1 VVVSYAINSQAI
13 CSSMDRLFFHDM
25 IPNLRNQPALR
36 WMVLSFGMSVS
47 SYLVANAI
55 PFFKDLVS
63 LIGALTSVPLTLLM
77 PAIFYRQATAG
88 AATARSAIMSTP
100 GISNSSSSSNSSNT
114 MAQAYCWW
122 LPNCTLS
129 YALVVFSIVFT
140 LLGLVGAVSEI
151 GLDWENHGPPFSC
164 H

>member
-1 VVVSYAINSQAI
+1 
-13 CSSMDRLFFHDM
+13 MDRLFLHDA
-25 IPNLRNQPALR
+25 IPRLRNQPALR
-36 WMVLSFGMSVS
+36 WMVLTFFMSVS

-77 PAIFYRQATAG
+77 PAIFYRQAT
-88 AATARSAIMSTP
+88 RLLSP
-100 GISNSSSSSNSSNT
+100 GISSSSPMT
-114 MAQAYCWW
+114 YIKAWW
-122 LPNCTLS
+122 WPNCTLS